1 MMSFT
6 LDHATQSQGMQ
17 SSKSLKKLATIV
29 LIIGLALIVR
39 GLTANFL
46 RAHFNDP
53 AWFQSG
59 SFSIFD
65 RQARD
70 VLDGRESIFWIPD
83 SSRTDLIQYPPG
95 NIACF
100 FADTSTT

>member
-1 MMSFT
+1 
-6 LDHATQSQGMQ
+6 MQ
-17 SSKSLKKLATIV
+17 TSKSLKRLTTIV

-83 SSRTDLIQYPPG
+83 SARTDLIQYPPG
-95 NIACF
+95 NIAWI
-100 FADTSTT
+100 AAIYSITGD